1 MPAPTRAE
9 RPEARD
15 LPAGDDPL
23 GLGPDDAATGWAW
36 TPALILAVAAA
47 FAVVVLTA
55 GFYRSDWML
64 GDIAYHRGV
73 AYTMQAGLLQGEGPF
88 AGLTTYYGGLY
99 SLGLGL
105 VAGARS
111 FDTVLSVVSWP
122 ATLMIPLAL
131 LLVGTRLWGRDRL
144 AIALFVLLGTV
155 GAPLHNDR
163 SLVWV
168 DSVLPMGSA
177 FWPLYPRDVAL
188 ALLVAGWWAVT
199 SERRIVR
206 VAVLGLV
213 VGLTATF
220 HAQMALLLAWFV
232 AVTAIVRC
240 VRGRTLV
247 PFVEGAAAGITSIA
261 VSAWWWIPRVTAVQ
275 SGGLLLGDYPGRI
288 PLRIDPI
295 TFIQAFGVVGI
306 LALFG
311 LALMAV
317 LWRTHRSWLLISG
330 WLAAFLPLV
339 LVNRLVPSIELFTER
354 RIWLVAS
361 IAIVA
366 LATNA
371 AVLIV
376 RALRSSIEGSWSDRG
391 PVAGVARQAA
401 TWLVVAAI
409 VAISIP
415 GTIATSRV
423 MRGSWIPGNLG
434 SAAIDPA
441 RWAAVTARIHQGVR
455 ERGPTVLATY
465 DSLEVW
471 AWSFTG
477 AQVPSAWLPGPIKL
491 GFDPAALTGL
501 GYLDRVR
508 RVEAAF
514 DAGPPGICGLQ
525 ASDGVDVVLL
535 EKSGGLVGAYDRT
548 VASTYRVEPRD
559 RSDLTI
565 DREVGPGLRYVD
577 QNGWD
582 MLRLDF
588 GASIALPWSDPTI
601 GRLAI
606 EARRVGGGFGPLLEV
621 RAGTASYVV
630 EATGGRFQRI
640 FLDVAGADGISLTAL
655 EPVDVTRVT
664 AFAPWPAADGQPE
677 GLFTMAAA
685 DACAGI
691 P

>member
-1 MPAPTRAE
+1 M
-9 RPEARD
+9 
-15 LPAGDDPL
+15 
-23 GLGPDDAATGWAW
+23 
-36 TPALILAVAAA
+36 PALILAVAAA
-47 FAVVVLTA
+47 IAVVVLSA
-55 GFYRSDWML
+55 GFYRSAWML

-73 AYTMQAGLLQGEGPF
+73 AYTMQAGLLEGEGPF

-105 VAGARS
+105 VAGSRP

-131 LLVGTRLWGRDRL
+131 LIVGTRLWGRDRL

-188 ALLVAGWWAVT
+188 ALLVVGWWAVT

-206 VAVLGLV
+206 VALLGLI

-232 AVTAIVRC
+232 AVSAIVRC
-240 VRGRTLV
+240 IRGRTLV
-247 PFVEGAAAGITSIA
+247 PFLEGAAAGVISLA

-275 SGGLLLGDYPGRI
+275 AGGILLDDYPGRV

-311 LALMAV
+311 LALMTL
-317 LWRTHRSWLLISG
+317 LWRTHRSWLLIAG
-330 WLAAFLPLV
+330 WLATFLPLV
-339 LVNRLVPSIELFTER
+339 VVNRLAPPIELFTER

-361 IAIVA
+361 IALVA

-376 RALRSSIEGSWSDRG
+376 RTLRSSFPRESSSRWRGSG
-391 PVAGVARQAA
+391 LARSAA

-409 VAISIP
+409 VVISIP
-415 GTIATSRV
+415 GTIATTRV

-434 SAAIDPA
+434 SASVDPA

-455 ERGPTVLATY
+455 ERGPTVLGTY
-465 DSLEVW
+465 DAFEVW

-491 GFDPAALTGL
+491 GFDPTALTGS

-508 RVEAAF
+508 RVEGAF
-514 DAGPPGICGLQ
+514 DAGRQGICSLRS
-525 ASDGVDVVLL
+525 SDGVGVLLL

-548 VASTYRVEPRD
+548 VASTFRVEPRD
-559 RSDLTI
+559 RSPLTI
-565 DREVGPGLRYVD
+565 DREVGPGIRYVD

-588 GASIALPWSDPTI
+588 GATIALPWSDPTI

-621 RAGTASYVV
+621 RAGTTSYVV

-640 FLDVAGADGISLTAL
+640 FLDIAGADGVSLTAL
-655 EPVDVTRVT
+655 EAVDITRVT
-664 AFAPWPAADGQPE
+664 AFAPWPEAERQPE
-677 GLFTMAAA
+677 GLFTMPAD
-685 DACAGI
+685 DACAGV